1 MATVNNNISCIVENQ
16 LPASFRKENLMFV
29 QFLKSYYQFLESIQ
43 VHLSANTGAFSEGE
57 VITSDTNS
65 ATAKILSIDTSTNLG
80 TGVYLYVSQTNNVI
94 FEAGETITGSNG
106 ATGTIHHY
114 RRNPLNA
121 SKVALDWSEFPS
133 PNNELFYNFRY
144 EFFENWPEDLDIDK
158 KIFAS
163 KIKEVYM
170 EKGDERSYQ
179 TLFRAAL
186 STESVDF
193 YYPKVDMLKP
203 SHGAWIRNITLHVND
218 EFVNRE
224 FLGRTIV
231 GQTTGSSAFI
241 TSLALNKVSTTYVTE
256 LYLKNQIGSFDIGE
270 IVQATSESDDGSFAN
285 SAVLGMISSNPN
297 VNVATMITEGREYTK
312 EETIPL
318 IGGVGVGA
326 IAKVGSTTEDQV
338 TSLRRIND
346 GSGYQVG
353 DWVDFDN
360 TLSLPTESAR
370 AKVTELDQ
378 FTLSTVEISN
388 EKIFDLC
395 NTHVMTLSSETDIP
409 IREEFL
415 LSNYFI
421 QNNASQSTKRGVV
434 VEVLSNT
441 VIRYAPTANSSADT
455 SLAFTSDDTVY
466 AFRRDGFAFTPTLIS
481 EIESDHPYTNSVAIN
496 GDYGGI
502 SANVGH
508 TAIFLSNT
516 NTSTLESLTF
526 SDVTVGKIETIEIM
540 DYGKG
545 YQSTPTLSIDTNF
558 NYIETNG
565 YPSTGGRSYPIGQ
578 DAVFIVDTMGGGVT
592 SVRIDNPGTGYGT
605 DKWGTPIPPT
615 FDFTGFGNGLA
626 NASLIVDSVRYY
638 PGFYA
643 GADGQCSS
651 QKKLQDSVYYQDFSY
666 VIKSDKS
673 VELFRDLILNTIHP
687 AGLNMFGEVI
697 LRNTLD
703 LSLFKTDP
711 ATTVNT
717 VENSNVNQNIK
728 YRSFLLV
735 FDIPIVVPVPEPKFD
750 LSHIEWTTG
759 SDDERIDGVW
769 LSEADKCEV
778 KHTATTEQVMKESFL
793 EQTYDDV
800 RFWSLCQ
807 TYFIKEDAA
816 TNDGIT
822 TKYETSYFDL
832 SGETISSV
840 ATSHI
845 LTKTYEPSTLTVFI
859 NDKIIPHAD
868 ITQTSGTAFTIP
880 ITASASH
887 TEQLRVV
894 ESYVKI
900 KTDTDLWL
908 RNNDIVQIDGFPEF
922 SNTSITLN
930 NQKFIINNI
939 DLAADTG
946 ILLQVDGLPV
956 KDYTGVTVLD
966 DVSYR
971 IIRLSKE
978 LITQSTIDNLSS
990 EYWSYYK
997 DFKISDYRFD
1007 SLTNDLQNVEF
1018 SNYSANT
1025 EVFFDRQYIGL
1036 NENVLL
1042 ETASGGGKIDLM
1054 GDETYELALEG
1065 RPSKG
1070 FVDNPIFVTD
1080 YQLHTIDTIASRK
1093 ITLDQDIRYKL
1104 NQGNWAY
1111 SPSQTPALFGVE
1123 NISIMKRT

>member
-1 MATVNNNISCIVENQ
+1 MATVNNNLSCIVENQ
-16 LPASFRKENLMFV
+16 LPVSFRNENPMFV

-94 FEAGETITGSNG
+94 FEAGETITGDSG
-106 ATGTIHHY
+106 AIGTIHHY

-133 PNNELFYNFRY
+133 PNNDLFYNFRY

-158 KIFAS
+158 KIFAR

-170 EKGDERSYQ
+170 EKGNERSFQ

-186 STESVDF
+186 STEQVQF

-203 SHGAWIRNITLHVND
+203 SHGDWIRNITLHVND
-218 EFVNRE
+218 EFTNRE

-231 GQTTGSSAFI
+231 GQITGSSAFI
-241 TSLALNKVSTTYVTE
+241 TSLSLNKVSTTYVTE
-256 LYLKNQIGSFDIGE
+256 LYLKNQIGNFKIGE
-270 IVQATSESDDGSFAN
+270 TVTATSLSDDGSFAN

-297 VNVATMITEGREYTK
+297 ANVTTMVTEGRQYTK
-312 EETIPL
+312 EEIIPL

-338 TSLRRIND
+338 TSLLRINK
-346 GSGYQVG
+346 GEGYQVG

-370 AKVTELDQ
+370 AKVTELDP
-378 FTLSTVEISN
+378 FALSTVEKCN
-388 EKIFDLC
+388 EKIFELA

-508 TAIFLSNT
+508 TATFLSNT

-578 DAVFIVDTMGGGVT
+578 DAVFVVDTMGGGVT

-605 DKWGTPIPPT
+605 DKWGTPVPPT
-615 FDFTGFGNGLA
+615 FDFTGFGDGLA
-626 NASLIVDSVRYY
+626 NATLIMDSVRYY
-638 PGFYA
+638 PGFYS

-651 QKKLQDSVYYQDFSY
+651 QKKIQDSVYYQDFSY
-666 VIKSDKS
+666 VIQSDKS

-687 AGLNMFGEVI
+687 AGLNMFGEVAMSAV
-697 LRNTLD
+697 LD
-703 LSLFKTDP
+703 MSLFKTDP
-711 ATTVNT
+711 
-717 VENSNVNQNIK
+717 
-728 YRSFLLV
+728 LV
-735 FDIPIVVPVPEPKFD
+735 DREFGLIFDIPFQVPVPQTTTY
-750 LSHIEWTTG
+750 IEWTTG

-778 KHTATTEQVMKESFL
+778 KHTTTTEHIMYENPL

-807 TYFIKEDAA
+807 TYFIKEDAV

-840 ATSHI
+840 ATSHA

-859 NDKIIPHAD
+859 DDKIIPHAD

-887 TEQLRVV
+887 TEQVRVV

-966 DVSYR
+966 DVPYR

-1007 SLTNDLQNVEF
+1007 SLTNDLENVEF

-1025 EVFFDRQYIGL
+1025 EVFFDRQYIGF

-1042 ETASGGGKIDLM
+1042 EDASGGGRIDLM

-1070 FVDNPIFVTD
+1070 FIDNPIFATD
-1080 YQLHTIDTIASRK
+1080 YQLHTIDSIASRK
-1093 ITLDQDIRYKL
+1093 ITLDQCVRYKL

>member
-1 MATVNNNISCIVENQ
+1 MATVNNNLSCIVENQ
-16 LPASFRKENLMFV
+16 LPVSFRNENPMFV

-94 FEAGETITGSNG
+94 FEAGETITGDSG
-106 ATGTIHHY
+106 AIGTIHHY

-133 PNNELFYNFRY
+133 PNNDLFYNFRY

-158 KIFAS
+158 KIFAR

-170 EKGDERSYQ
+170 EKGNERSFQ

-186 STESVDF
+186 STEQVQF

-203 SHGAWIRNITLHVND
+203 SHGDWIRNITLHVND
-218 EFVNRE
+218 EFTNRE

-231 GQTTGSSAFI
+231 GQITGSSAFI
-241 TSLALNKVSTTYVTE
+241 TSLSLNKVSTTYVTE
-256 LYLKNQIGSFDIGE
+256 LYLKNQIGSFKIGE
-270 IVQATSESDDGSFAN
+270 LFQATSLSDDGSYAN

-297 VNVATMITEGREYTK
+297 ANTTTMITEGRQYTK
-312 EETIPL
+312 EEIIPL

-338 TSLRRIND
+338 TSLLRINK
-346 GSGYQVG
+346 GEGYQVG

-370 AKVTELDQ
+370 AKVTELDP
-378 FTLSTVEISN
+378 FSLSTVEKCN
-388 EKIFDLC
+388 EKIFELA

-421 QNNASQSTKRGVV
+421 QNNATQSTKRGVV

-441 VIRYAPTANSSADT
+441 VIRYASTANSSSDT
-455 SLAFTSDDTVY
+455 SLAFTTDDTVY

-508 TAIFLSNT
+508 TPTFLSNT

-545 YQSTPTLSIDTNF
+545 YQATPTLSIDTNF

-578 DAVFIVDTMGGGVT
+578 DAVFVVDTMGGGVT

-605 DKWGTPIPPT
+605 DKWGTPVPPT
-615 FDFTGFGNGLA
+615 FDFTGFGDGLA
-626 NASLIVDSVRYY
+626 NATLIMDSVRYY
-638 PGFYA
+638 PGFYS

-651 QKKLQDSVYYQDFSY
+651 QKKIQDSVYYQDFSY
-666 VIKSDKS
+666 VIQSDKS

-687 AGLNMFGEVI
+687 AGLNMFGEVAMSAV
-697 LRNTLD
+697 LD
-703 LSLFKTDP
+703 MSLFKTDP
-711 ATTVNT
+711 
-717 VENSNVNQNIK
+717 
-728 YRSFLLV
+728 LV
-735 FDIPIVVPVPEPKFD
+735 DREFGLIFDIPFQVPVPQTTTY
-750 LSHIEWTTG
+750 IEWTTG

-778 KHTATTEQVMKESFL
+778 KHTTTTEHIMYENPL

-807 TYFIKEDAA
+807 TYFIKEDAV

-840 ATSHI
+840 ATSHA

-859 NDKIIPHAD
+859 DDKIIPHAD

-887 TEQLRVV
+887 TEQVRVV

-939 DLAADTG
+939 DITADTG

-966 DVSYR
+966 DVPYR

-1007 SLTNDLQNVEF
+1007 SLTNDLENVEF

-1025 EVFFDRQYIGL
+1025 EVFIDRQYIGF

-1042 ETASGGGKIDLM
+1042 EDASGGGRIDLM

-1070 FVDNPIFVTD
+1070 FIDNPIFATD
-1080 YQLHTIDTIASRK
+1080 YQLHTIDSIASRK
-1093 ITLDQDIRYKL
+1093 ITLDQCVRYKL

>member
-1 MATVNNNISCIVENQ
+1 MATVNNNLSCIVENQ
-16 LPASFRKENLMFV
+16 LPVSFRNENPMFV

-94 FEAGETITGSNG
+94 FEAGETITGDSG
-106 ATGTIHHY
+106 AIGTIHHY

-133 PNNELFYNFRY
+133 PNNDLFYNFRY

-158 KIFAS
+158 KIFAR

-170 EKGDERSYQ
+170 EKGNERSFQ

-186 STESVDF
+186 STEQVQF

-203 SHGAWIRNITLHVND
+203 SHGDWIRNITLHVND
-218 EFVNRE
+218 EFTNRE

-231 GQTTGSSAFI
+231 GQITGSSAFI
-241 TSLALNKVSTTYVTE
+241 TSLSLNKVSTTYVTE

-270 IVQATSESDDGSFAN
+270 IVQATTESDDGSFAN

-338 TSLRRIND
+338 TSLLRINK
-346 GSGYQVG
+346 GEGYQVG

-370 AKVTELDQ
+370 AKVTELDP
-378 FTLSTVEISN
+378 FALSTVEKCN
-388 EKIFDLC
+388 EKIFELA

-421 QNNASQSTKRGVV
+421 QNNATQSTKRGVV

-441 VIRYAPTANSSADT
+441 VIRYASTANSSSDT
-455 SLAFTSDDTVY
+455 SLAFTTDDTVY

-508 TAIFLSNT
+508 TPTFLSNT

-545 YQSTPTLSIDTNF
+545 YQATPTLTIDTNF

-578 DAVFIVDTMGGGVT
+578 DAVFVVDTMGGGVT

-605 DKWGTPIPPT
+605 DKWGTPVPPT
-615 FDFTGFGNGLA
+615 FDFTGFGDGLA
-626 NASLIVDSVRYY
+626 NATLIMDSVRYY
-638 PGFYA
+638 PGFYS

-651 QKKLQDSVYYQDFSY
+651 QKKIQDSVYYQDFSY
-666 VIKSDKS
+666 VIQSDKS

-687 AGLNMFGEVI
+687 AGLNMFGEVAMSAV
-697 LRNTLD
+697 LD
-703 LSLFKTDP
+703 MSLFKTDP
-711 ATTVNT
+711 
-717 VENSNVNQNIK
+717 
-728 YRSFLLV
+728 LV
-735 FDIPIVVPVPEPKFD
+735 DREFGLIFDIPFQVPVPQTTTY
-750 LSHIEWTTG
+750 IEWTTG

-778 KHTATTEQVMKESFL
+778 KHTTTTEHIMYENPL

-807 TYFIKEDAA
+807 TYFIKEDAV
-816 TNDGIT
+816 TNDCIT

-840 ATSHI
+840 ATSHA

-859 NDKIIPHAD
+859 DDKIIPHAD

-887 TEQLRVV
+887 TEQVRVI

-939 DLAADTG
+939 DITADTG

-966 DVSYR
+966 DVPYR

-1007 SLTNDLQNVEF
+1007 SLTNDLENVEF

-1025 EVFFDRQYIGL
+1025 EVFFDRQYIGF

-1042 ETASGGGKIDLM
+1042 EDASGGGRIDLM

-1070 FVDNPIFVTD
+1070 FIDNPIFTTD
-1080 YQLHTIDTIASRK
+1080 YQLHTIDSIASRK
-1093 ITLDQDIRYKL
+1093 ITLDQCVRYKL

>member
-1 MATVNNNISCIVENQ
+1 M
-16 LPASFRKENLMFV
+16 
-29 QFLKSYYQFLESIQ
+29 
-43 VHLSANTGAFSEGE
+43 
-57 VITSDTNS
+57 
-65 ATAKILSIDTSTNLG
+65 
-80 TGVYLYVSQTNNVI
+80 SQTNNVI
-94 FEAGETITGSNG
+94 FEAGETITGDSG
-106 ATGTIHHY
+106 AIGTIHHY

-133 PNNELFYNFRY
+133 PNNDLFYNFRY

-158 KIFAS
+158 KIFAR

-170 EKGDERSYQ
+170 EKGNERSFQ

-186 STESVDF
+186 STEQVQF

-203 SHGAWIRNITLHVND
+203 SHGDWIRNITLHVND
-218 EFVNRE
+218 EFTNRE

-231 GQTTGSSAFI
+231 GQITGSSAFI
-241 TSLALNKVSTTYVTE
+241 TSLSLNKVSTTYVTE
-256 LYLKNQIGSFDIGE
+256 LYLKNQIGNFKIGE
-270 IVQATSESDDGSFAN
+270 TVTATSLSDDGSFAN

-297 VNVATMITEGREYTK
+297 ANVTTMVTEGRQYTK
-312 EETIPL
+312 EEIIPL

-338 TSLRRIND
+338 TSLLRINK
-346 GSGYQVG
+346 GEGYQVG

-370 AKVTELDQ
+370 AKVTELDP
-378 FTLSTVEISN
+378 FALSTVEKCN
-388 EKIFDLC
+388 EKIFELA

-508 TAIFLSNT
+508 TATFLSNT

-578 DAVFIVDTMGGGVT
+578 DAVFVVDTMGGGVT

-605 DKWGTPIPPT
+605 DKWGTPVPPT
-615 FDFTGFGNGLA
+615 FDFTGFGDGLA
-626 NASLIVDSVRYY
+626 NATLIMDSVRYY
-638 PGFYA
+638 PGFYS

-651 QKKLQDSVYYQDFSY
+651 QKKIQDSVYYQDFSY
-666 VIKSDKS
+666 VIQSDKS

-687 AGLNMFGEVI
+687 AGLNMFGEVAMSAV
-697 LRNTLD
+697 LD
-703 LSLFKTDP
+703 MSLFKTDP
-711 ATTVNT
+711 
-717 VENSNVNQNIK
+717 
-728 YRSFLLV
+728 LV
-735 FDIPIVVPVPEPKFD
+735 DREFGLIFDIPFQVPVPQTTTY
-750 LSHIEWTTG
+750 IEWTTG

-778 KHTATTEQVMKESFL
+778 KHTTTTEHIMYENPL

-807 TYFIKEDAA
+807 TYFIKEDAV

-840 ATSHI
+840 ATSHA

-859 NDKIIPHAD
+859 DDKIIPHAD

-887 TEQLRVV
+887 TEQVRVV

-966 DVSYR
+966 DVPYR

-1007 SLTNDLQNVEF
+1007 SLTNDLENVEF

-1025 EVFFDRQYIGL
+1025 EVFFDRQYIGF

-1042 ETASGGGKIDLM
+1042 EDASGGGRIDLM

-1070 FVDNPIFVTD
+1070 FIDNPIFATD
-1080 YQLHTIDTIASRK
+1080 YQLHTIDSIASRK
-1093 ITLDQDIRYKL
+1093 ITLDQCVRYKL

>member
-1 MATVNNNISCIVENQ
+1 MATVNNNLSCIVENQ
-16 LPASFRKENLMFV
+16 LPVSFRNENPMFV

-94 FEAGETITGSNG
+94 FEAGETITGDSG
-106 ATGTIHHY
+106 AIGTIHHY

-133 PNNELFYNFRY
+133 PNNDLFYNFRY

-179 TLFRAAL
+179 TLFRAAF

-218 EFVNRE
+218 EFANRE

-256 LYLKNQIGSFDIGE
+256 LYLKNQIGNFKIGE
-270 IVQATSESDDGSFAN
+270 TVTATSLSDDGSFAN

-297 VNVATMITEGREYTK
+297 ANVTTMVTEGRQYTK
-312 EETIPL
+312 EEIIPL

-338 TSLRRIND
+338 TSLLRINK
-346 GSGYQVG
+346 GEGYQVG

-370 AKVTELDQ
+370 AKVTELDP
-378 FTLSTVEISN
+378 FALSTVEKCN
-388 EKIFDLC
+388 EKIFELA

-421 QNNASQSTKRGVV
+421 QNNATQSTKRGVV

-441 VIRYAPTANSSADT
+441 VIRYASTANSSSDT
-455 SLAFTSDDTVY
+455 SLAFTTDDTVY

-508 TAIFLSNT
+508 TPTFLSNT

-545 YQSTPTLSIDTNF
+545 YQATPTLSIDTNF

-578 DAVFIVDTMGGGVT
+578 DAVFVVDTMGGGVT

-605 DKWGTPIPPT
+605 DKWGTPVPPT
-615 FDFTGFGNGLA
+615 FDFTGFGDGLA
-626 NASLIVDSVRYY
+626 NATLIMDSVRYY
-638 PGFYA
+638 PGFYS

-651 QKKLQDSVYYQDFSY
+651 QKKIQDSVYYQDFSY
-666 VIKSDKS
+666 VIQSDKS

-687 AGLNMFGEVI
+687 AGLNMFGEVAMSAV
-697 LRNTLD
+697 LD
-703 LSLFKTDP
+703 MSLFKTDP
-711 ATTVNT
+711 
-717 VENSNVNQNIK
+717 
-728 YRSFLLV
+728 LV
-735 FDIPIVVPVPEPKFD
+735 DREFGLIFDIPFQVPVPQTTTY
-750 LSHIEWTTG
+750 IEWTTG

-778 KHTATTEQVMKESFL
+778 KHTTTTEHIMYENPL

-807 TYFIKEDAA
+807 TYFIKEDAV

-840 ATSHI
+840 ATSHA

-859 NDKIIPHAD
+859 DDKIIPHAD

-887 TEQLRVV
+887 TEQVRVV

-939 DLAADTG
+939 DITADTG

-966 DVSYR
+966 DVPYR

-1025 EVFFDRQYIGL
+1025 DVFFDRQYIGFG
-1036 NENVLL
+1036 ENVLL

-1065 RPSKG
+1065 RLSKG
-1070 FVDNPIFVTD
+1070 FVDNPIFTTD

>member
-1 MATVNNNISCIVENQ
+1 MATVNNNLSCIVENQ
-16 LPASFRKENLMFV
+16 LPVSFRNENPMFV

-94 FEAGETITGSNG
+94 FEAGETITGDSG
-106 ATGTIHHY
+106 AIGTIHHY

-133 PNNELFYNFRY
+133 PNNDLFYNFRY

-158 KIFAS
+158 KIFAR

-170 EKGDERSYQ
+170 EKGNERSFQ

-186 STESVDF
+186 STEQVQF

-203 SHGAWIRNITLHVND
+203 SHGEWIRNITLHVND
-218 EFVNRE
+218 DFANRE
-224 FLGRTIV
+224 FLGRTIL
-231 GQTTGSSAFI
+231 GQNTGSSAFI
-241 TSLALNKVSTTYVTE
+241 TSLSLNKVSTTYVTE
-256 LYLKNQIGSFDIGE
+256 LYLKNQIGNFKIGE
-270 IVQATSESDDGSFAN
+270 TVTATSLSDDGSFAN

-297 VNVATMITEGREYTK
+297 ANVTTMVTEGRQYTK
-312 EETIPL
+312 EEIIPL

-338 TSLRRIND
+338 TSLLRINK
-346 GSGYQVG
+346 GEGYQVG

-370 AKVTELDQ
+370 AKVTELDP
-378 FTLSTVEISN
+378 FALSTVEKCN
-388 EKIFDLC
+388 EKIFELA

-421 QNNASQSTKRGVV
+421 QNNATQSTKRGVV

-441 VIRYAPTANSSADT
+441 VIRYASTANSSSDT
-455 SLAFTSDDTVY
+455 SLAFTTDDTVY

-508 TAIFLSNT
+508 TPTFLSNT

-545 YQSTPTLSIDTNF
+545 YQATPTLSIDTNF

-578 DAVFIVDTMGGGVT
+578 DAVFVVDTMGGGVT

-605 DKWGTPIPPT
+605 DKWGTPVPPT
-615 FDFTGFGNGLA
+615 FDFTGFGDGLA
-626 NASLIVDSVRYY
+626 NATLIMDSVRYY
-638 PGFYA
+638 PGFYS

-651 QKKLQDSVYYQDFSY
+651 QKKIQDSVYYQDFSY
-666 VIKSDKS
+666 VIQSDKS

-687 AGLNMFGEVI
+687 AGLNMFGEVAMSAV
-697 LRNTLD
+697 LD
-703 LSLFKTDP
+703 MSLFKTDP
-711 ATTVNT
+711 
-717 VENSNVNQNIK
+717 
-728 YRSFLLV
+728 LV
-735 FDIPIVVPVPEPKFD
+735 DREFGLIFDIPFQVPVPQTTTY
-750 LSHIEWTTG
+750 IEWTTG

-778 KHTATTEQVMKESFL
+778 KHTTTTEHIMYENPL

-807 TYFIKEDAA
+807 TYFIKEDAV

-840 ATSHI
+840 ATSHA

-859 NDKIIPHAD
+859 DDKIIPHAD

-887 TEQLRVV
+887 TEQVRVV

-939 DLAADTG
+939 DITADTG

-966 DVSYR
+966 DVPYR

-1007 SLTNDLQNVEF
+1007 SLTNDLENVEF

-1025 EVFFDRQYIGL
+1025 EVFFDRQYIGF

-1042 ETASGGGKIDLM
+1042 EDASGGGRIDLM

-1070 FVDNPIFVTD
+1070 FIDNPIFATD
-1080 YQLHTIDTIASRK
+1080 YQLHTIDSIASRK
-1093 ITLDQDIRYKL
+1093 ITLDQCVRYKL